1 MRIGRLTSTSKYD
14 LFWPMP
20 LALSYFQL
28 GPFQWSVWDMAG
40 ECAWRCSNKT
50 FLQSAF
56 HSTVSQLNSTLQV
69 ASAALPCVAQIADCT
84 AAHTPQYT
92 SSWSKTTLQ
101 WCGWLVTTNHFLL
114 CYICY
119 ICIHC
124 CYICIRH
131 LLRLKF
137 PSKEWPG
144 PKVFC
149 QYAAVHS
156 VGLNWNDRTKFNLC
170 VCKPSWHETFPLNQL
185 LTAVTDFG
193 WPKTVSAS
201 RSRSQEKD
209 ICCSSG
215 SESNPQMPL
224 VLQCHPVVQ
233 ATPAVHISLLP
244 NKKAQSQV
252 LASSCR
258 TNRPWSLVIGQ
269 QPSCLSSCCPGRTSR
284 LCTPSPLNIHWHHMK
299 AHVWSLI
306 IPHVQPQSTFCPFEY
321 QSVLFRS

>member
-1 MRIGRLTSTSKYD
+1 
-14 LFWPMP
+14 
-20 LALSYFQL
+20 
-28 GPFQWSVWDMAG
+28 MAG

-50 FLQSAF
+50 FLQSAL

-69 ASAALPCVAQIADCT
+69 DPAALPCVAQIADCT

-258 TNRPWSLVIGQ
+258 TSRPWSLV
-269 QPSCLSSCCPGRTSR
+269 
-284 LCTPSPLNIHWHHMK
+284 NN
-299 AHVWSLI
+299 
-306 IPHVQPQSTFCPFEY
+306 PHVCHPVVQAAPLDYVRLLLWIFIDIIWKLMYGHWSFLMYNRSLPFAPLSTNLFFSEAKYLNYNQSAHYLCSVFSSTTSIFEMGRW
-321 QSVLFRS
+321 VTVAPD

>member
-1 MRIGRLTSTSKYD
+1 MQWAISRLPTKATSKYD

-50 FLQSAF
+50 FLQSAL

-69 ASAALPCVAQIADCT
+69 DPAALPCVAQIADCT

-124 CYICIRH
+124 CYICICH

-193 WPKTVSAS
+193 WPKNVSAS

-209 ICCSSG
+209 SWCSSA
-215 SESNPQMPL
+215 SEPNLQMPL
-224 VLQCHPVVQ
+224 VLHCHPVVQ
-233 ATPAVHISLLP
+233 ATPIVYDSFPTRKLKVKYWHPHAGPIDHGH
-244 NKKAQSQV
+244 
-252 LASSCR
+252 
-258 TNRPWSLVIGQ
+258 WSLV
-269 QPSCLSSCCPGRTSR
+269 
-284 LCTPSPLNIHWHHMK
+284 NN
-299 AHVWSLI
+299 
-306 IPHVQPQSTFCPFEY
+306 PHVCHPVVQAAPLDY
-321 QSVLFRS
+321 VLLPLWIFIDIIWKLMYGHLSY